1 VQNQH
6 AATGLRES
14 LSSRSGNLKLK
25 PSSSERTKP
34 IT

>member
-6 AATGLRES
+6 SATGLRES
-14 LSSRSGNLKLK
+14 LRSRSGHLKLE